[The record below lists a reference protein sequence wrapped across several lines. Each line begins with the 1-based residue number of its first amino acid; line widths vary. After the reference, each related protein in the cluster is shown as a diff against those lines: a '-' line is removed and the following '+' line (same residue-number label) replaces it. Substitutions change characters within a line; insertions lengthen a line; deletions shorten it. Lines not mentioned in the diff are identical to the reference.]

1 MALEQFMFTRNTET
15 EEVSVVGTISV
26 KVAVH
31 RLMDIALSMER
42 DAVIAELKESKEELK
57 DG

>member
-15 EEVSVVGTISV
+15 GEVSVVGTITV
-26 KVAVH
+26 KAAAH
-31 RLMDIALSMER
+31 CLMDIALSMER